1 MLVKLKRDL
10 TSLKAEVGKID
21 VDELEIVRAEI
32 SILRNVVKI
41 DIIKN
46 TVHDELV
53 TKINNSID

>member
-1 MLVKLKRDL
+1 MKRDL
-10 TSLKAEVGKID
+10 ISLKAEVGKID

-32 SILRNVVKI
+32 SILRNVVEI

>member
-21 VDELEIVRAEI
+21 VDEIEIVRAEI

>member
-32 SILRNVVKI
+32 IILRNVVKI

>member
-1 MLVKLKRDL
+1 MKRDL

-32 SILRNVVKI
+32 SILRNVVEI
-41 DIIKN
+41 DIKN